1 MKSAALFPLVL
12 ALSGCAGLD
21 QAMSVTNG
29 IFDQTG
35 DLLSG
40 DLRGLTEAKQ
50 TTLTEIWNDWETNEI
65 TAKEKWDA
73 HTLIIPGVVQ
83 RITKTGTVIGQNQI
97 AIIFTDPKNPKC
109 TGQGLTRD
117 DLLVNKKKISGLK
130 KGDKIVMKGVLGTS
144 ESKWTDND
152 SCWLSFDK
160 AEFTLQK

>member
-1 MKSAALFPLVL
+1 MKSVALFPLIL

-21 QAMSVTNG
+21 QAMSMTNG
-29 IFDQTG
+29 VIDQTG
-35 DLLSG
+35 DVLSG
-40 DLRGLTEAKQ
+40 DFRGLTDAKE
-50 TTLTEIWNDWETNEI
+50 TTLTEIWGDWQTNEV

-73 HTLIIPGVVQ
+73 RTLIIPGVVQ
-83 RITKTGTVIGQNQI
+83 RITKTGTIVGQNQI
-97 AIIFTDPKNPKC
+97 AVIFSDPRNPKC

-117 DLLVNKKKISGLK
+117 DLLVNKKKISAFK
-130 KGDKIVMKGVLGTS
+130 KGDKILMKGVLGTS

>member
-29 IFDQTG
+29 VFDQTG

-40 DLRGLTEAKQ
+40 DLRGLTAAKQ
-50 TTLTEIWNDWETNEI
+50 TTLTEIWNDWETNEV

-73 HTLIIPGVVQ
+73 QTLIIPGVVQ
-83 RITKTGTVIGQNQI
+83 RITKTGTIIGQNQI

-109 TGQGLTRD
+109 TG
-117 DLLVNKKKISGLK
+117 
-130 KGDKIVMKGVLGTS
+130 
-144 ESKWTDND
+144 
-152 SCWLSFDK
+152 
-160 AEFTLQK
+160 